1 MHKNSTA
8 NKRKSKAVTGNRD

>member
-8 NKRKSKAVTGNRD
+8 NKRKIKAVTGSRD